1 MDITLRK
8 ETPHKQWENL
18 GSYLPGHGQLITK
31 NKRGMS
37 RGKETERKEGRW
49 EGGGGGGGG
58 GRMGR
63 GGGGGG
69 GEDGEREGGIVG
81 EGINRKRIFCQ
92 VYLDWDGFSQST
104 KLAGVFQF
112 VCKRGDECL
121 HMKVL

>member
-49 EGGGGGGGG
+49 ERGGGGGGGG
-58 GRMGR
+58 G
-63 GGGGGG
+63 
-69 GEDGEREGGIVG
+69 DGEREGGIVG

-112 VCKRGDECL
+112 VCKRGDERL